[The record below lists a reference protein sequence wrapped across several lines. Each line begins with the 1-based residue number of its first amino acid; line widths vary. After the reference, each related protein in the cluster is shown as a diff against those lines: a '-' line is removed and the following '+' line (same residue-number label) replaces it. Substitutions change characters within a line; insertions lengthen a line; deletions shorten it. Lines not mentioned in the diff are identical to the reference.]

1 MSRLPPVHAFK
12 AAVSHLHSAHSP
24 MSLRCLS
31 LHRIASRLP
40 ASTALYTA
48 VIRRHASASTR
59 TIMPIEES
67 MRDKLEKEFTPS
79 ILTIRN
85 EYVPWSNRSAMA
97 TCVLTLLGPSCP
109 ALRGM
114 LIMPPWSRKEVEA
127 ERPVRA
133 LMNRQ

>member
-1 MSRLPPVHAFK
+1 
-12 AAVSHLHSAHSP
+12 
-24 MSLRCLS
+24 
-31 LHRIASRLP
+31 
-40 ASTALYTA
+40 
-48 VIRRHASASTR
+48 
-59 TIMPIEES
+59 MPIEES

-85 EYVPWSNRSAMA
+85 EYVLWSNQSAKA
-97 TCVLTLLGPSCP
+97 TFVLTLLGSYCA

-133 LMNRQ
+133 LMNRE